1 MALSSNAAVLRMP
14 EGLVEYPVAA
24 SAVIYQGAMLGLASG
39 YARPL
44 VAGDV
49 FIGIA
54 YEKIDNTGGSAGG
67 KKVRVQV
74 RGIYRL
80 AGSGFAQ
87 TTVGAAIYGSDDA
100 TATTTA
106 GGNSL
111 LGKCVKYESAGNI
124 WVRIAP

>member
-24 SAVIYQGAMLGLASG
+24 SAVIYQGAMLGLSGG

-44 VAGDV
+44 AAGDA

-54 YEKIDNTGGSAGG
+54 YEKIDNTGGAAGA
-67 KKVRVQV
+67 KRVRVQV

-80 AGSGFAQ
+80 SGAGFAQ
-87 TTVGAAIYGSDDA
+87 STVGTAMYGSDDA
-100 TATTTA
+100 TATTTSA
-106 GGNSL
+106 GNSPI
-111 LGKCVKYESAGNI
+111 GKCVKYESAGAV
-124 WVRIAP
+124 WVRINP

>member
-24 SAVIYQGAMLGLASG
+24 GAVIYQGAMLGLASG

-44 VAGDV
+44 AAGDV
-49 FIGIA
+49 FIGVA
-54 YEKIDNTGGSAGG
+54 YEKIDNTGGAAGAR
-67 KKVRVQV
+67 KVRVQV

-87 TTVGAAIYGSDDA
+87 TTVGASIYASDDA

-106 GGNSL
+106 SGNSL
-111 LGKCVKYESAGNI
+111 IGKCVKFESATAI